1 MAMTEIKTLRL
12 ILGDQLNSQHSWY
25 RQTDPSVVYL
35 IAELHQESTYVVHHI
50 QKLCGFFAAMAEFAE
65 HLKAEGH
72 QVLHLTLDQT
82 SEYPDLS
89 QLLIAL
95 GKTYNI
101 QCFEYQQPDEY
112 RLAEQL
118 ERLQLGEQTTVTCC
132 DTEHFLLSQEELK
145 DYIKPSKHNRMES
158 FYRKM
163 RRRFNILM
171 DGDSPRG
178 GRWNFDTENRQKL
191 KPADLE
197 KIPEPLLF
205 SNDVSAFLKR
215 IDGHNINSIGKR
227 ETTLIWPVNRQQS
240 LALLD
245 YFLQY
250 CLPLF
255 GRFQDAMTQKSEH
268 RWSLYHARI
277 SFALNSKMLHPM
289 EVVEAALSQ
298 FEKVDSAVDLAQI
311 EGFIRQIIGWR
322 EYVRGVYWVNM
333 PDYQRLNQLDA
344 TTPLP
349 EYFWTGNTKMT
360 CIKQAVDQS
369 LDYAYAHHIQRLMI
383 TGNFAMLAGL
393 DPQQLDQWYLGIYI
407 DAIQWVELPNTRGMS
422 QFADGGL
429 IATKPYAASGSYI
442 NKMSDYCQKCHYDV
456 KQRNTEK
463 ACPFNSLYWHFMDR
477 HRQRFANNPRT
488 AMAYRSWDKM
498 DSEVKSA
505 ILQRGQIYLE
515 TIGEI

>member
-1 MAMTEIKTLRL
+1 MSEIKTLRL

-25 RQTDPSVVYL
+25 RQADPSVIYL
-35 IAELHQESTYVVHHI
+35 VAELHQESTYVVHHI
-50 QKLCGFFAAMAEFAE
+50 QKLCGFFAAMAAFAQ
-65 HLKAEGH
+65 HLRAEGH
-72 QVLHLTLDQT
+72 QVLHLTLDET
-82 SEYPDLS
+82 CEYPDLS
-89 QLLIAL
+89 QLLVSL
-95 GKTYNI
+95 CNSYNI
-101 QCFEYQQPDEY
+101 RHFEYQQPDEY
-112 RLAEQL
+112 RLSKQL
-118 ERLQLGEQTTVTCC
+118 EGLQLGDQTTVSCC
-132 DTEHFLLSQEELK
+132 STEHFLLPQEELK
-145 DYIKPSKHNRMES
+145 DYIKSSQHNRMES

-163 RRRFNILM
+163 RKRFNILM

-191 KPADLE
+191 KAADLD

-205 SNDVSAFLKR
+205 SNDVSAFLAR
-215 IDGHNINSIGKR
+215 IDHHNIDSIGTRK
-227 ETTLIWPVNRQQS
+227 TTLIWPANRQQS

-245 YFLQY
+245 YFCSH

-255 GRFQDAMTQKSEH
+255 GRFQDAMTRRSEH

-277 SFALNSKMLHPM
+277 SFALNSKMLRPM
-289 EVVEAALSQ
+289 EVIEAALRQ
-298 FEKVDSAVDLAQI
+298 FEQDNSGVDLAQI

-322 EYVRGVYWVNM
+322 EYVRGVYWANM
-333 PDYQRLNQLDA
+333 PDYHSLNQLDA

-349 EYFWTGNTKMT
+349 RYFWNADTKMT

-442 NKMSDYCQKCHYDV
+442 NKMSDYCQDCQYDV
-456 KQRNTEK
+456 KQRTTEN

-488 AMAYRSWDKM
+488 AMAYRTWDKM
-498 DSEVKSA
+498 DDEIKSS
-505 ILQRGQIYLE
+505 ILHRGQHYLE
-515 TIGEI
+515 TLGEI